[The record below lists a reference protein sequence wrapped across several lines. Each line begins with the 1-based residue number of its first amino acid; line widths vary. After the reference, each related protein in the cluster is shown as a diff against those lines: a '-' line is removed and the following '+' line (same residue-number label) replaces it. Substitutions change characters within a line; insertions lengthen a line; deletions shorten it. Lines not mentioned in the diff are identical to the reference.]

1 LPPRS
6 LNRPELSAL
15 LMVPQKKEID
25 DEFFLVLTILIFWKI
40 LSDVPLETLAEGSQ
54 LQQKIAKDCAQDRQT
69 GQTLSNIVTQAAEDK
84 PHHREK
90 TLQSLQ
96 TFTKAMMGLGS
107 SAKPEELPT
116 SVTTEELAVW
126 ESWRE
131 RRKTALKKRLD
142 EETAKNPNANK
153 QEIKLIRKSA
163 LDKLK
168 SFLVGV
174 TFRSAAIV
182 ASSPILMHIKREMET
197 NLAKAGFP
205 RFTFDWNAQLLHDS
219 VWNTVMRGNVE
230 VMESAL
236 PGIKI
241 CPTTK
246 VRSIC
251 EKYKEKG
258 KVYLTGSHSVCHNK
272 TDHFLPSQI
281 ANLWAET
288 LIQLL
293 PEQKILGHLLR
304 DPDAVLDFEEENQN
318 TAPQRIS
325 ARWRSVYMENNI
337 RCIDVPAKQRAK
349 GPQKKIS
356 VAGLL
361 DCSSFRAPTFN
372 KAAQQLVPNCFPRD
386 ASVATMGLDVMSEEM
401 VQKSGAIANAPALN
415 NHPPPGD
422 SSSAT
427 GPS

>member
-25 DEFFLVLTILIFWKI
+25 DEFFLGEVANTTPADRPTR
-40 LSDVPLETLAEGSQ
+40 DVPLETLAEGSQ

-168 SFLVGV
+168 SFLCMEYGHGGHYHEPLAAMSQARECGSYGICSPWYKDLVCEWIMNQGV
-174 TFRSAAIV
+174 TR
-182 ASSPILMHIKREMET
+182 K
-197 NLAKAGFP
+197 K
-205 RFTFDWNAQLLHDS
+205 AQLTPPELAQQRKYAQY
-219 VWNTVMRGNVE
+219 VRNTKR
-230 VMESAL
+230 
-236 PGIKI
+236 K
-241 CPTTK
+241 
-246 VRSIC
+246 
-251 EKYKEKG
+251 
-258 KVYLTGSHSVCHNK
+258 
-272 TDHFLPSQI
+272 I

-386 ASVATMGLDVMSEEM
+386 ASVAS
-401 VQKSGAIANAPALN
+401 I
-415 NHPPPGD
+415 
-422 SSSAT
+422 
-427 GPS
+427 